1 MSVGSRLINKFKM
14 TRIQAVTQ
22 ATQCV
27 GGGAALFIISRR
39 SSDGRTT
46 ADEGE
51 EEEEEEDV
59 GGGQTCCVTGVGDTC
74 ALEVV
79 QKWGWEI
86 CAKKKKGKRG

>member
-1 MSVGSRLINKFKM
+1 M
-14 TRIQAVTQ
+14 TRIQA
-22 ATQCV
+22 TQCD

-51 EEEEEEDV
+51 EEEEGEDV

-74 ALEVV
+74 ALGKCYGSGKLSE
-79 QKWGWEI
+79 
-86 CAKKKKGKRG
+86 CAKKKGKRG